1 MRYIIGF
8 FLFVFGL
15 WLLGFTFFS
24 VVRTF
29 VVPRNEKV
37 LLTRIVF
44 GGIRIVFDIIL
55 ALSKNFST
63 WDKVMALYAPIS
75 LLAFSITGIGLIFS
89 SYWIMFMGMGIPW
102 KTACALSGSFLLTL
116 GSASTQNVYLNF
128 LGYSESVIGLI
139 MVAMLVSFL
148 PTIYTAFSKREV
160 LVARL
165 EFRAGSPPSGVEI
178 IARLYRLGEL
188 HILDQLWSVW
198 ENWFVEVEESHTS
211 LFALA
216 FFRSP
221 KPQRSWVNASGAIL
235 DATCLIT
242 STVEREPN
250 YQTDICFQA
259 GVAALCSIADFF
271 DQPLT
276 CGSGN
281 TKSISISH
289 EQYKLACLKLSNQG
303 VPLKRDTLKAWADF
317 KKARSQYDGA
327 LLSLAALTVAPEAT
341 WASYAPNNR
350 VHALLGKI
358 PFLKGRVTPHREKT
372 IETVD

>member
-1 MRYIIGF
+1 MRYVIGF
-8 FLFVFGL
+8 FLFGFGF
-15 WLLGFTFFS
+15 WLLAFTFFS

-44 GGIRIVFDIIL
+44 GGMRIIFEL
-55 ALSKNFST
+55 LLTLSKSFSF
-63 WDKVMALYAPIS
+63 WDRVMALYAPVS
-75 LLAFSITGIGLIFS
+75 LLALSITGIGLIFS
-89 SYWIMFMGMGIPW
+89 SYWSMFTGLGIPW
-102 KTACALSGSFLLTL
+102 KSACALSGSFLLTL
-116 GSASTQNVYLNF
+116 GSASTHSIYFNF
-128 LGYSESVIGLI
+128 LGYSESIIGLI
-139 MVAMLVSFL
+139 MVALLVSFL

-178 IARLYRLGEL
+178 VARLYRLGEL
-188 HILDQLWSVW
+188 HLLDQLWSVW

-221 KPQRSWVNASGAIL
+221 KPQRSWINAAGAIL
-235 DATCLIT
+235 DAACLVS

-250 YQTDICFQA
+250 YQTDMCFQA
-259 GVAALCSIADFF
+259 GVSALCSIAEFF
-271 DQPLT
+271 NRPAT
-276 CGSGN
+276 CGPGKE
-281 TKSISISH
+281 KSISVSQ

-303 VPLKRDTLKAWADF
+303 VPMKRDTVKAWADF
-317 KKARSQYDGA
+317 KQARSQYDGA
-327 LLSLAALTVAPEAT
+327 LLSLAALTIAPEAS
-341 WASYAPNNR
+341 WASYVPDNWILS
-350 VHALLGKI
+350 LLDKI
-358 PFLKGRVTPHREKT
+358 PFIKGRVTPHRAKT